1 MDLLHSAGVQVVQY
15 LQENYQ
21 GFQDWFL
28 FISFAADLKTTFFI
42 FFPIWFHLCEAVG
55 VKLIWVAVIGDW
67 LNLVFKW
74 ILFGQRPY
82 WWVHETGYYGNASTP
97 VIQQFP
103 LTCETGPGSP
113 SGHAMG
119 SAGVYYVMVTALL
132 PCVQGTQHRSCA
144 ASPGVKGLSAE
155 GPAGG
160 SSLKAV
166 TSLDQPSSEQEAVGG
181 LRGQEGWT
189 YRHKEKLSAFE
200 ERCLRGLLWLAFWA
214 VQVCVCLSRV
224 FLAAHFPHQVIAG
237 VISGM
242 VVAEAFDHIHSI
254 YNASLRRYLGT
265 TLFLFS
271 FALGFYLLLKAL
283 SVDLLWTL
291 EKAKRWCDRPE
302 WVHIETTPFASLLR
316 NLGILFG
323 LGLALNSQMYL
334 ESCKGKMGQQLPFRL
349 SCIAASLLVLHLFD
363 SFDLPTDRELLF
375 YVLSFCKSAAAHLCA
390 VALIPYCIAQ
400 VLRRGDK
407 KIL

>member
-1 MDLLHSAGVQVVQY
+1 MDLLHGSGVQVVRY

-21 GFQDWFL
+21 SSQDWFL

-42 FFPIWFHLCEAVG
+42 FFPIWFHLREAVG

-82 WWVHETGYYGNASTP
+82 WWVHETSYYGNASAP

-119 SAGVYYVMVTALL
+119 AAGVYYVMVTALL
-132 PCVQGTQHRSCA
+132 SCVLGPQHRTCA
-144 ASPGVKGLSAE
+144 A
-155 GPAGG
+155 
-160 SSLKAV
+160 
-166 TSLDQPSSEQEAVGG
+166 
-181 LRGQEGWT
+181 
-189 YRHKEKLSAFE
+189 
-200 ERCLRGLLWLAFWA
+200 RCLRGLLWLAFWA

-254 YNASLRRYLGT
+254 YDVSLRRYLGT
-265 TLFLFS
+265 TLFLFG
-271 FALGFYLLLKAL
+271 FALGFYLLLKVL
-283 SVDLLWTL
+283 GVDLLWTL

-302 WVHIETTPFASLLR
+302 WVHIETTPFAGLLR

-323 LGLALNSQMYL
+323 LGLALNSQLYR
-334 ESCKGKMGQQLPFRL
+334 ESCKGNVGRQLPFRL

-363 SFDLPTDRELLF
+363 SFDLPTDREILF
-375 YVLSFCKSAAAHLCA
+375 YLLSFCKNAAAHLCA

-400 VLRRGDK
+400 VLWRGDK
-407 KIL
+407 KLL

>member
-42 FFPIWFHLCEAVG
+42 FFPIWFHLCKAVG

-132 PCVQGTQHRSCA
+132 PCVQGTQ
-144 ASPGVKGLSAE
+144 
-155 GPAGG
+155 
-160 SSLKAV
+160 
-166 TSLDQPSSEQEAVGG
+166 
-181 LRGQEGWT
+181 
-189 YRHKEKLSAFE
+189 AFSWPVAWA
-200 ERCLRGLLWLAFWA
+200 WLC
-214 VQVCVCLSRV
+214 VCVCLSRV

-283 SVDLLWTL
+283 GVDLLWTM

-302 WVHIETTPFASLLR
+302 WVHIETTPFAGLLR

>member
-1 MDLLHSAGVQVVQY
+1 MGTGMDFVHSSGVQMTCY
-15 LQENYQ
+15 LQEHYQ
-21 GFQDWFL
+21 GSQDWFL
-28 FISFAADLKTTFFI
+28 FISFAADLRNTFFI
-42 FFPIWFHLCEAVG
+42 LFPIWFHLCEAVG

-82 WWVHETGYYGNASTP
+82 WWVRETGYYGNASTP

-132 PCVQGTQHRSCA
+132 STLRRRQRS
-144 ASPGVKGLSAE
+144 PFQQL
-155 GPAGG
+155 
-160 SSLKAV
+160 
-166 TSLDQPSSEQEAVGG
+166 
-181 LRGQEGWT
+181 
-189 YRHKEKLSAFE
+189 
-200 ERCLRGLLWLAFWA
+200 CLRGALWMAFWG
-214 VQVCVCLSRV
+214 VQVSVSLSRI
-224 FLAAHFPHQVIAG
+224 FLAAHFPHQVITGVVAG
-237 VISGM
+237 M
-242 VVAEAFDHIHSI
+242 AVAEAFRHIPSI
-254 YNASLRRYLGT
+254 YSASLRRYLGT
-265 TLFLFS
+265 TLVLFS

-283 SVDLLWTL
+283 GVDLLWTL

-302 WVHIETTPFASLLR
+302 WVHIDTTPFAGLLR

-363 SFDLPTDRELLF
+363 SFKPPTKVELLF
-375 YVLSFCKSAAAHLCA
+375 YVLSFCKSAAVP
-390 VALIPYCIAQ
+390 VAAAGLIPYCVARLI
-400 VLRRGDK
+400 RRQEEK
-407 KIL
+407 LL

>member
-15 LQENYQ
+15 LQQNYQ
-21 GFQDWFL
+21 GSQDWFL

-82 WWVHETGYYGNASTP
+82 WWVHETGYYGSASTP

-144 ASPGVKGLSAE
+144 A
-155 GPAGG
+155 
-160 SSLKAV
+160 
-166 TSLDQPSSEQEAVGG
+166 
-181 LRGQEGWT
+181 
-189 YRHKEKLSAFE
+189 
-200 ERCLRGLLWLAFWA
+200 RCRRGLLWLVFWA

-242 VVAEAFDHIHSI
+242 VVAEAFDHIYSI

-271 FALGFYLLLKAL
+271 FALGLYLLLKAL
-283 SVDLLWTL
+283 GVDLLWTL
-291 EKAKRWCDRPE
+291 EKAERWCDRPE
-302 WVHIETTPFASLLR
+302 WIHIETTPFAGLLR

-323 LGLALNSQMYL
+323 LGLALNSPMYR
-334 ESCKGKMGQQLPFRL
+334 ESCKGNVGRQLPFRL
-349 SCIAASLLVLHLFD
+349 SCIVASLLVLHLFD

-390 VALIPYCIAQ
+390 VALIPYCLAQ
-400 VLRRGDK
+400 VLSRGHK

>member
-1 MDLLHSAGVQVVQY
+1 MGTGMDFVHSSGVQMTRY
-15 LQENYQ
+15 LQEHYQ
-21 GFQDWFL
+21 GSQDWFL
-28 FISFAADLKTTFFI
+28 FISFAADLRNTFFI
-42 FFPIWFHLCEAVG
+42 LFPIWFHLCEAVG

-82 WWVHETGYYGNASTP
+82 WWVRETGYYGNASTP

-132 PCVQGTQHRSCA
+132 STLRRRRRS
-144 ASPGVKGLSAE
+144 PFQQL
-155 GPAGG
+155 
-160 SSLKAV
+160 
-166 TSLDQPSSEQEAVGG
+166 
-181 LRGQEGWT
+181 
-189 YRHKEKLSAFE
+189 
-200 ERCLRGLLWLAFWA
+200 CLRGALWMAFWG
-214 VQVCVCLSRV
+214 VQVSVSLSRI
-224 FLAAHFPHQVIAG
+224 FLAAHFPHQVITGVVAG
-237 VISGM
+237 M
-242 VVAEAFDHIHSI
+242 AVAEAFRHIPSI
-254 YNASLRRYLGT
+254 YSASLRRYLGT
-265 TLFLFS
+265 TLVLFS

-283 SVDLLWTL
+283 GVDLLWTL

-302 WVHIETTPFASLLR
+302 WVHIDTTPFAGLLR

-334 ESCKGKMGQQLPFRL
+334 ESCKGKRGQQLPFRL

-363 SFDLPTDRELLF
+363 SFKPPTKVELLF
-375 YVLSFCKSAAAHLCA
+375 YVLSFCKSAAVP
-390 VALIPYCIAQ
+390 VAAAGLIPYCVARLI
-400 VLRRGDK
+400 RRQEEK
-407 KIL
+407 LL

>member
-1 MDLLHSAGVQVVQY
+1 MNVLHDMGIQATRY

-21 GFQDWFL
+21 SSQDWFL
-28 FISFAADLKTTFFI
+28 FISFAADLRNTFFI
-42 FFPIWFHLCEAVG
+42 LFPIWFHLSEAVG

-82 WWVHETGYYGNASTP
+82 WWVRETGYYGNTSGPA
-97 VIQQFP
+97 IQQFP

-119 SAGVYYVMVTALL
+119 SAGVYYVMVTAILL
-132 PCVQGTQHRSCA
+132 HTVFLRTA
-144 ASPGVKGLSAE
+144 LW
-155 GPAGG
+155 AG
-160 SSLKAV
+160 
-166 TSLDQPSSEQEAVGG
+166 
-181 LRGQEGWT
+181 
-189 YRHKEKLSAFE
+189 
-200 ERCLRGLLWLAFWA
+200 FWA

-224 FLAAHFPHQVIAG
+224 FIAAHFPHQVIAG

-242 VVAEAFDHIHSI
+242 AVAEAFRHIPSI
-254 YNASLRRYLGT
+254 YNISLRRYLGT

-283 SVDLLWTL
+283 GVDLLWTL

-302 WVHIETTPFASLLR
+302 WIHIDTTPFAGLLR

-349 SCIAASLLVLHLFD
+349 SCIAVSLLFLHLFD
-363 SFDLPTDRELLF
+363 SFKPPTKVELLF
-375 YVLSFCKSAAAHLCA
+375 YVLSFCKSAAVP
-390 VALIPYCIAQ
+390 VAAAGLIPYCVAQ
-400 VLRRGDK
+400 VLRQQDK
-407 KIL
+407 KAL